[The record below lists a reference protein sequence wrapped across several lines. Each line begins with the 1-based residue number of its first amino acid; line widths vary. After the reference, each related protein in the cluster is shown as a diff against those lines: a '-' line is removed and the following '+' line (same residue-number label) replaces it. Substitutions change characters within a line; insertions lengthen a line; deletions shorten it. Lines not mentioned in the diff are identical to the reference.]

1 MSSSLLLSL
10 VTNIHLGGS
19 VSHMLDQY
27 GAFAESVTIS
37 YTQQTL
43 RGLSYLHDNQ
53 VLHRDMKGT
62 VSAILRK
69 LITEGFITNMWGGGG
84 GWWLCSF
91 LFQQSAVDINYYN
104 ISLAYFKD
112 TP

>member
-62 VSAILRK
+62 VSEKANHGRFHYK
-69 LITEGFITNMWGGGG
+69 HVGGGVVVMLVFVSTICG
-84 GWWLCSF
+84 GHKLLQYIF
-91 LFQQSAVDINYYN
+91 GIF
-104 ISLAYFKD
+104 
-112 TP
+112 